1 MNENL
6 KKPRIKRGWVS
17 YEVIKVVKEN
27 PNVVHAYLIDHEDRN
42 VPFDYQAGQYLT
54 MKFDQ
59 FGPRPLVRSYT
70 MSSSPQ
76 QQDSICLSV
85 KRVENGV
92 VSTWFCDDLKE
103 GTILKARGPIG
114 KFCFDPSKD
123 KDLFLVAAGSGVT
136 PFVSMAREYAGRL
149 GSKDAPG
156 SIHLLLGFQTPDDRV
171 CGEDIDLL
179 TNAHPNLKIHIT
191 YSRKEV
197 DGFMHGRISHKMI
210 DDIVGD
216 QFGAFT
222 FMTCG
227 PVPMMDM
234 VVDHLKS
241 KGVEE
246 EHIKL
251 ESFV

>member
-27 PNVVHAYLIDHEDRN
+27 PNVVHAYMVDHEDRN
-42 VPFDYQAGQYLT
+42 VPFDYKAGQYLT
-54 MKFDQ
+54 IKFDQ

-85 KRVENGV
+85 KRVEGGV

-103 GTILKARGPIG
+103 GMILKARGPIG
-114 KFCFDPSKD
+114 KFCFDPSTD
-123 KDLFLVAAGSGVT
+123 KDLFLIAAGSGVT
-136 PFVSMAREYAGRL
+136 PFVSMAREYANKL
-149 GSKDAPG
+149 GSQG
-156 SIHLLLGFQTPDDRV
+156 SPKKMHLLLGFQTPHDRV
-171 CGEDIDLL
+171 CGEDLDYLSDI
-179 TNAHPNLKIHIT
+179 HPNLKIHIT
-191 YSRKEV
+191 YSRQEV
-197 DGFMHGRISHKMI
+197 DSFMHGRISKKMI
-210 DDIVGD
+210 DDIAKESF
-216 QFGAFT
+216 QNFT

-234 VVDHLKS
+234 VVEHLKS
-241 KGVEE
+241 KKVEE
-246 EHIKL
+246 QHIKL